1 MPTSIQLFVNT
12 INTVSRLSIH
22 SIPYSIMNIIF
33 LSAHAICGTS
43 SHRDKRNI
51 VKIANKAISNT
62 CFVTEDKKGYI
73 TNLYI
78 SQKKFFLTYVYANF
92 I

>member
-1 MPTSIQLFVNT
+1 
-12 INTVSRLSIH
+12 
-22 SIPYSIMNIIF
+22 MNIIF

-78 SQKKFFLTYVYANF
+78 SQKKFFLTYVLFTIFEIFEIGISCSLRILFFKSNF
-92 I
+92 ASN

>member
-1 MPTSIQLFVNT
+1 
-12 INTVSRLSIH
+12 
-22 SIPYSIMNIIF
+22 MNIIF
-33 LSAHAICGTS
+33 SSAHAICGTS

-78 SQKKFFLTYVYANF
+78 SQKKFFLTYVLFQIFEIGISCSLRILFFKSNF
-92 I
+92 ASN

>member
-62 CFVTEDKKGYI
+62 SFVTEDKKGI
-73 TNLYI
+73 LLICIFLKRN
-78 SQKKFFLTYVYANF
+78 FF
-92 I
+92 